1 MKNTMIA
8 TSVSISKRMIEAGF
22 DARTAD
28 MRYIHMECVDDIGYS
43 AHVWLLEPKDIC
55 VEDEDVI
62 ETVPSW
68 SLTSLIELL
77 PYEIKVVELDTN
89 LGKSYYL
96 NLGKSPDDYY
106 VQYVNDLNIPITYLR
121 FTGHELVCCVWIMLM
136 ELKEKGLI

>member
-8 TSVSISKRMIEAGF
+8 TNVSLSKRMIEAGF

-28 MRYIHMECVDDIGYS
+28 MRYIHMEGVDDIGYS

-68 SLTSLIELL
+68 SLTGLIELL
-77 PYEIKVVELDTN
+77 PQEIKVVELDTN
-89 LGKSYYL
+89 FERNYYL
-96 NLGKSPDDYY
+96 NLCKLPDGYC
-106 VQYVNDLNIPITYLR
+106 VQYWNDLNTPITYLR
-121 FTGHELVCCVWIMLM
+121 FTNRDLVGCVWMMLM
-136 ELKEKGLI
+136 ELKKKGLI

>member
-8 TSVSISKRMIEAGF
+8 TSVSLSKRMIDAGF
-22 DARTAD
+22 DTNTAD
-28 MRYIHMECVDDIGYS
+28 MIHYHLEGVDDFGNPS
-43 AHVWLLEPKDIC
+43 HVWLLEERDTAI
-55 VEDEDVI
+55 EDEDVI

-77 PYEIKVVELDTN
+77 PHEIKVVELDTN
-89 LGKSYYL
+89 FEKSYYL

-121 FTGHELVCCVWIMLM
+121 FTGNELVGCVWIMLM
-136 ELKEKGLI
+136 ELKKKGLI